1 MEENRYQVIQD
12 DKDYIISTKIIGNK
26 IRIECQDNNLP
37 SSPTYSRDYSLNDL
51 TSFSEIF
58 SFTPSIVEAQNE
70 LDNSIERQ
78 EVKITNEGDY
88 IEIVFN
94 VRVNSYSQELTFQLP
109 IKQNLA
115 PTYIQSQEETT
126 AAPISSTVTVKPPIY
141 RNAYN
146 QNIENDYP
154 DVTYS
159 TKPNHPQIY
168 QETQDIG
175 CGCLLD
181 HDRINKIEGNTQ
193 ILRGEHDEIRHRI
206 NDLKNMIQ
214 MIKKET
220 SDLRAENGGLN
231 MKTLDLKKQYNNLIE
246 AEAALRTE
254 NDDLRREKHELIL
267 KKNELGFYI
276 NEHHDHD
283 TVREVNIPIDNKRR
297 RPTNVSKK
305 EKQFGGGGYSSS
317 TYKQPEEVG
326 YSSANYGNNNQYL

>member
-1 MEENRYQVIQD
+1 MEEQRYQVIQD
-12 DKDYIISTKIIGNK
+12 DKDYILSTKLIGNK
-26 IRIECQDNNLP
+26 MRIECQDNNFP
-37 SSPTYSRDYSLNDL
+37 SSPIYSRDYSLNDL

-58 SFTPSIVEAQNE
+58 SFTPSIVEAQNA
-70 LDNSIERQ
+70 LNNSIERQ
-78 EVKITNEGDY
+78 EVKITNEGEY

-94 VRVNSYSQELTFQLP
+94 VKVNSYSQELTFQLP
-109 IKQNLA
+109 MKQNLA
-115 PTYIQSQEETT
+115 PTYIQNQEETT
-126 AAPISSTVTVKPPIY
+126 AAPISNPVTFKQPIY
-141 RNAYN
+141 KNVYN

-159 TKPNHPQIY
+159 TKPNNPQIY
-168 QETQDIG
+168 QEPKDYG

-193 ILRGEHDEIRHRI
+193 ILRGEHVGLRQRI
-206 NDLKNMIQ
+206 NDLKNVIQ

-267 KKNELGFYI
+267 KKNELGFYL
-276 NEHHDHD
+276 NDHHDHD
-283 TVREVNIPIDNKRR
+283 TVREVNIPLDNKNR
-297 RPTNVSKK
+297 RPTNVSKR
-305 EKQFGGGGYSSS
+305 EKQFGGGYSSS
-317 TYKQPEEVG
+317 TYKQEKDVG
-326 YSSANYGNNNQYL
+326 YSSANIGNNNQFQ